1 MPSRRSDFHQHITE
15 VWGEYKATRAAV
27 DWLRADLQDTPDL
40 RNQLEEAARDNLR
53 NSHLNLEGTYIVRL
67 FAAFEAA
74 LRSYDRS
81 KHNDPIRRTDASAM
95 IDQIGGKRN
104 RGIPMADRNRA
115 HAVRGVRNFWA
126 HESDDDPGPMSV
138 DVARAS
144 LQKFLSELPDD
155 WP

>member
-1 MPSRRSDFHQHITE
+1 MPYRRSDFHQHVTE

-27 DWLRADLQDTPDL
+27 DRLRAALQTAPDL
-40 RNQLEEAARDNLR
+40 AAQLEGPARDNLK
-53 NSHLNLEGTYIVRL
+53 NAHLNLEGTYIVRL

-81 KHNDPIRRTDASAM
+81 RHGDPGRRADASAM
-95 IDQIGGKRN
+95 IDEIGGKRN
-104 RGIPMADRNRA
+104 RGLPMADRNRA
-115 HAVRGVRNFWA
+115 HAVRRVRNDWA
-126 HESDDDPGPMSV
+126 HESDVDPGPMSV

-144 LQKFLSELPDD
+144 LQKFLSELPDS